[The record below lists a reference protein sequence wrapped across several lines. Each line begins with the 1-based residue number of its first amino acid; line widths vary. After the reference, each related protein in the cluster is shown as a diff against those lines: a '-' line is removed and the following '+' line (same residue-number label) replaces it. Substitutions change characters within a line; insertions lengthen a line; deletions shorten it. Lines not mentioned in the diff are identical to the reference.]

1 MVFPCNKSNYQ
12 FGLLPG
18 RHRHNLLLLIL
29 VLVDLLSH
37 GGALPVGDALL
48 LDERGV
54 EEHREGGGVQERHHA
69 RVARHEGARRHVEPH
84 NGGAVRAHAGGEE
97 AVAATRPVEVLEPVA
112 DRAQHRWAVVTRH
125 LPQREPALRGQH
137 LARAVRRGRR
147 GRPGRLPPQAGA

>member
-1 MVFPCNKSNYQ
+1 MNDLLKMEGCMVFPCNKSNYQFGQ

-18 RHRHNLLLLIL
+18 RHRHNLLLLL

-69 RVARHEGARRHVEPH
+69 RVARG
-84 NGGAVRAHAGGEE
+84 
-97 AVAATRPVEVLEPVA
+97 PVA
-112 DRAQHRWAVVTRH
+112 C
-125 LPQREPALRGQH
+125 
-137 LARAVRRGRR
+137 
-147 GRPGRLPPQAGA
+147 